1 MIENELDIFELL
13 NGTMRNKIID
23 VRKQAGL
30 SIAELA
36 ERCGLNEQELTEM
49 EKGNIAVD
57 ENMQTNLAGVFAAGD
72 CASSFKQIA
81 TAVGQG
87 CLAAEGIIKY
97 IKKIRS

>member
-49 EKGNIAVD
+49 EKGNIAVTP
-57 ENMQTNLAGVFAAGD
+57 EILA
-72 CASSFKQIA
+72 KIL
-81 TAVGQG
+81 G
-87 CLAAEGIIKY
+87 CLKY
-97 IKKIRS
+97 FQD